1 MSCSVFP
8 LSPKRELSLREVKL
22 IAHGHTPKI
31 LLSRKLEPSC
41 SIFNPMFFSLCQLLY
56 SLKGA
61 ERHWCYVLS
70 KFTYKLYNSVK
81 IHNSVKAI
89 PFHQDGN
96 PNTLGFFKII
106 FLS

>member
-22 IAHGHTPKI
+22 IAQGHTPKI

-81 IHNSVKAI
+81 IHNSVKEYSFIKMATQI
-89 PFHQDGN
+89 R
-96 PNTLGFFKII
+96 FF
-106 FLS
+106 F